1 MTTTITVCETCKCEG
16 WDAEKNPK
24 TDGENLAE
32 LVQAAAAD
40 SGEIRVRKHA
50 CLMGCDFAC
59 NVAIQAEGKLN
70 YVLGKF
76 NPTTQDAQGIV
87 DYAKLH
93 AASEK
98 GQVPYREWP
107 QAIKGHFRARL
118 PVLDQD

>member
-16 WDAEKNPK
+16 WDAETNPR
-24 TDGENLAE
+24 TDGESLAE
-32 LVQAAAAD
+32 LVEAAAEGNNNI
-40 SGEIRVRKHA
+40 SVRRHA

-59 NVAIQAEGKLN
+59 NIAIQAEGKLN

-76 NPTTQDAQGIV
+76 EPNSDDAQGIV
-87 DYAKLH
+87 NYAKLH
-93 AASEK
+93 ADSEK